1 MSVAVH
7 MFEAEGRSMHTI
19 TGTHPAVLWE
29 TPTLRSHAEH
39 LDRAG
44 DHLWR
49 VVDAR
54 GVIRGHL
61 RVIADPLGIRYR
73 AERLHLASG
82 AFRLIGEFWDADDAV
97 AALRG

>member
-1 MSVAVH
+1 MTSLTTA
-7 MFEAEGRSMHTI
+7 
-19 TGTHPAVLWE
+19 HPALLWE
-29 TPTLRSHAEH
+29 TPTLRSRSEH

-54 GVIRGHL
+54 GTIRGHL

-82 AFRLIGEFWDADDAV
+82 AFVLVGEFWDPDDAV
-97 AALRG
+97 ASLRH

>member
-1 MSVAVH
+1 MTSLTH
-7 MFEAEGRSMHTI
+7 
-19 TGTHPAVLWE
+19 THPTLLWE
-29 TPTLRSHAEH
+29 TPRLRSRAEH

-54 GVIRGHL
+54 GAIRGHL

-73 AERLHLASG
+73 AERLHLTSG
-82 AFRLIGEFWDADDAV
+82 CFVLVGEFWDADDAV

>member
-1 MSVAVH
+1 
-7 MFEAEGRSMHTI
+7 MHAIIDTS
-19 TGTHPAVLWE
+19 PALLWE
-29 TPTLRSHAEH
+29 TPALRSPAEH
-39 LDRAG
+39 LERAG

-49 VVDAR
+49 VVDTR
-54 GVIRGHL
+54 GSIRGHL

-82 AFRLIGEFWDADDAV
+82 AFRLVGEFWDVDDAV

>member
-1 MSVAVH
+1 MRTSTETRPLPSV
-7 MFEAEGRSMHTI
+7 
-19 TGTHPAVLWE
+19 PWC

-49 VVDAR
+49 VVDTR
-54 GVIRGHL
+54 GSIRGHL

-82 AFRLIGEFWDADDAV
+82 TFRLVGEFWDADDAV
-97 AALRG
+97 AALRH

>member
-1 MSVAVH
+1 MTSL
-7 MFEAEGRSMHTI
+7 TD
-19 TGTHPAVLWE
+19 TQPTLLWE
-29 TPTLRSHAEH
+29 TPFLRTRAEH

-54 GVIRGHL
+54 GTIRGHL
-61 RVIADPLGIRYR
+61 RVIADPLGIRFR

-82 AFRLIGEFWDADDAV
+82 GFRLVGEFWDADDAV

>member
-1 MSVAVH
+1 MTSL
-7 MFEAEGRSMHTI
+7 TD
-19 TGTHPAVLWE
+19 TQPALLWE
-29 TPTLRSHAEH
+29 TPSLRTRTEH

-54 GVIRGHL
+54 GTIRGHL
-61 RVIADPLGIRYR
+61 RVIADPLGIRFR

-82 AFRLIGEFWDADDAV
+82 AFRLVGEFWDADDAV